1 MSFPINRVLIL
12 GVLLLTGPLATP
24 GPVEAES
31 PRESGMPGE
40 DRPRADAVVASLG
53 ESPERFTLELGLV
66 LPLVKHEGEAVGSE
80 AVPSEEP
87 TYRPEIHLGLVQE
100 PVLPILPLLPTAS
113 VLAAMERPE
122 VRFFLDR
129 FQTGYRR
136 AVVERWL
143 SRSGRYAEMIRD
155 VLVKKGLPEELIF
168 TAMIESG
175 FDPTA
180 ASRAGARGLWQFM
193 AATARRYGLRVDR
206 WLDERLD
213 PEKSTLAAAAYL
225 RDLYGMFGSW
235 NLVQAAYNAG
245 EMRVVRA
252 IQGMGTSDF
261 WQLTRGQH
269 LAEETKN
276 FVPAIQAAALIARE
290 PDRYGFTVTLEDP
303 LRYDIVRVPAAT
315 SLTKLALSSGVPDRE
330 LLRLNPELRLAQ
342 TPPGE
347 AYALK
352 VPVGT
357 VQQVSAALHRG
368 VAAGPVVVAR
378 KPLAALA
385 KTRAPR
391 GGSRTVH
398 IVRPRETVGSIAKR
412 YGMSPTELAR
422 LNQLGESDRIRP
434 GDRLRVAALATGE
447 GQGGFR

>member
-303 LRYDIVRVPAAT
+303 LRYDIV
-315 SLTKLALSSGVPDRE
+315 
-330 LLRLNPELRLAQ
+330 
-342 TPPGE
+342 
-347 AYALK
+347 K

-368 VAAGPVVVAR
+368 VAARPVVVAR